1 MMPVTNQPTLSDDQ
15 AIQLSEIFRIMG
27 EPNRLRIALACL
39 DDPMCVTDI
48 AQRVGLSSSLVSHH
62 LGLMRATRF
71 LIARRQG
78 KQVFYVLRDDRV
90 RCVIRDMVAHVSN
103 EPRTETFEELLD
115 ER

>member
-1 MMPVTNQPTLSDDQ
+1 
-15 AIQLSEIFRIMG
+15 
-27 EPNRLRIALACL
+27 
-39 DDPMCVTDI
+39 MCVSDI

-71 LIARRQG
+71 VTARRQG

-103 EPRTETFEELLD
+103 DLRMETFEEL
-115 ER
+115 